1 MDKIDELLANLPQ
14 DSENT
19 VEAKESVIGKFK
31 PSKKFLKFVTIKGNI
46 KYHTHEANISAEIFA
61 GDRYKDVTLT
71 LTICDN
77 DTVNLDEIDTS
88 KISESEKERFL
99 EMICERE
106 IIPLRGGEFAL
117 NLIFKPTVN
126 AQEQKVMLYL
136 AVEHTTPYNKLMSI
150 FEDEVSVSDEQVS
163 KIDSLFD
170 GLDLEEELES
180 TVIPSDELKEVSE
193 APIENIKKGI
203 EYPEFVEITENE
215 YLKKL
220 NTDFE
225 AAKKAKEDELT
236 KRYEDKQKDLKKYK
250 VDVRFA
256 QSKVDEIQSELDLL
270 ESRLENIK
278 PAAEPNGWVFC
289 VSEGEKGIEELDP
302 QFIEIINKKFKKSA
316 EHILNV
322 IKGTTFIIKLGKK
335 DEFSAEVTPEIL
347 ETLSKLDDEHLSL
360 TETPGEFKYAGELQW
375 HGIVEKMLKLGFEQD
390 PEFDKISGSNSYTKD
405 TTGTDGEGEVG
416 EVENEQ

>member
-14 DSENT
+14 DNENT
-19 VEAKESVIGKFK
+19 VEAKEPVIGKFK

-46 KYHTHEANISAEIFA
+46 KYHTHEANISAEVFA

-106 IIPLRGGEFAL
+106 IVPLRGGEFAL
-117 NLIFKPTVN
+117 NLIFKPTAN

-170 GLDLEEELES
+170 GFDLEEELENPIGS
-180 TVIPSDELKEVSE
+180 YTVDLTKEVSE
-193 APIENIKKGI
+193 AP
-203 EYPEFVEITENE
+203 VENE

-220 NTDFE
+220 NADFE
-225 AAKKAKEDELT
+225 AAKKAKEDELI
-236 KRYEDKQKDLKKYK
+236 KRFEDKQKDLKKYK

-256 QSKVDEIQSELDLL
+256 QSKVDEIQSEIELL
-270 ESRLENIK
+270 ESRLENIR

-335 DEFSAEVTPEIL
+335 DDFSAEVTPEIL
-347 ETLSKLDDEHLSL
+347 EALSKLDDEHLSL
-360 TETPGEFKYAGELQW
+360 TETPGEFKYSGELQW

-405 TTGTDGEGEVG
+405 ATGTEGEAG
-416 EVENEQ
+416 EIENEQ